1 MVEIVAGGIVIV
13 VAAIYLK
20 IQEREREIEDYQ
32 KVIKKYIKK
41 YINNYPFEE
50 CDKSMI
56 ESCRL
61 YIATRFSGN
70 FHAEFDS
77 CQSLAEREQL
87 VQTVAQ
93 ELITRMGLRVDE
105 VQFVDLGPYTYGKGG
120 MDNTGKNVVR
130 LNEKLILTDPK
141 QLIKTL
147 CHELRHCVQIQS
159 ITDNVWG
166 YSDQRVALW
175 LANYGDYPD
184 SDECMFLAYKLQP
197 IELDANAFAEAIIP
211 N

>member
-1 MVEIVAGGIVIV
+1 MLEIVAGSIVIV
-13 VAAIYLK
+13 VAAIYLR
-20 IQEREREIEDYQ
+20 IQERGEKIEDYQ
-32 KVIKKYIKK
+32 KVIKK

-77 CQSLAEREQL
+77 RQSLTEKKQL
-87 VQTVAQ
+87 VLTVAQ
-93 ELITRMGLRVDE
+93 ELITRMGVKVDE
-105 VQFVDLGPYTYGKGG
+105 VQFVDLRPYTYGKGG
-120 MDNTGKNVVR
+120 MDNTGKSVVR
-130 LNEKLILTDPK
+130 LNEKLILTDSK

-175 LANYGDYPD
+175 LANYEDYLD